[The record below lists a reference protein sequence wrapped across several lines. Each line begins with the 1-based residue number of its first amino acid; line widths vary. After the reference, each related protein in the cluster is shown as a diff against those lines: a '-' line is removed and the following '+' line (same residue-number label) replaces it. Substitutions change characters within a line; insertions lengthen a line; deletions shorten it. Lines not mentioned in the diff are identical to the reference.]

1 MWLKKTNTVDLE
13 WWKIIDVGFSFFV
26 VVLGGGLRTI
36 SESVSQRE
44 QLATG
49 KGRHAVIRRHQ
60 SMYIHPRATEL
71 LPPFNVSSSN
81 EVPTFNMHE
90 VSGKSEVRPIVTL
103 KRSKTT
109 VGQSSGFANGNNPTL
124 HYRGAST
131 LQPPRTFRSNSN
143 APKKPLFDHNHNIY
157 GTNKR
162 GSSLASG
169 SKAHHHH
176 YANAHLL
183 DDICEFQVL
192 YSHSV
197 WKAFKKS
204 HWTTRAC

>member
-1 MWLKKTNTVDLE
+1 MIL
-13 WWKIIDVGFSFFV
+13 VGF
-26 VVLGGGLRTI
+26 LGGGLRTI

-44 QLATG
+44 QLTANG

-71 LPPFNVSSSN
+71 LPPFSNSSN
-81 EVPTFNMHE
+81 SELPTFNLHE

-109 VGQSSGFANGNNPTL
+109 VGQTGTGFQSQQRPTL

-131 LQPPRTFRSNSN
+131 LQPPRTFRSSSSSSSN
-143 APKKPLFDHNHNIY
+143 INGNKKFDHNHNIY

-162 GSSLASG
+162 
-169 SKAHHHH
+169 KAHHH
-176 YANAHLL
+176 YANTHLL
-183 DDICEFQVL
+183 DDICEFQV
-192 YSHSV
+192 V
-197 WKAFKKS
+197 
-204 HWTTRAC
+204 

>member
-1 MWLKKTNTVDLE
+1 M
-13 WWKIIDVGFSFFV
+13 ISFGLFLSSSSHF
-26 VVLGGGLRTI
+26 LGGGLRTI

-44 QLATG
+44 QLANG

-71 LPPFNVSSSN
+71 LPPFNNAGGGNN
-81 EVPTFNMHE
+81 ELPTFNLHE

-109 VGQSSGFANGNNPTL
+109 VGQHTASLGPTL

-131 LQPPRTFRSNSN
+131 LQPPRTFRSGSSSN
-143 APKKPLFDHNHNIY
+143 IPKTSFDHNHNIY

-162 GSSLASG
+162 GSKAS
-169 SKAHHHH
+169 HHHH
-176 YANAHLL
+176 YANTHLL
-183 DDICEFQVL
+183 DDICEFQVE
-192 YSHSV
+192 
-197 WKAFKKS
+197 
-204 HWTTRAC
+204 